1 MSKIVLLDGATGT
14 ELWKAAEAAGLKK
27 TPVWAYNLTA
37 PQIVEELHKKYI
49 DAGSRI
55 ICTNTCSANIPA
67 VTSEGLDWKE
77 VIKAGVKIAKK
88 AANDFNSKDKSSG
101 ACTPDQ
107 SENRKVRIA
116 LDLGPL
122 FSPLDPFGDTT
133 EEACHEIYK
142 NLCEAG
148 AAAGADLI
156 FLETF
161 MDIDMLVIA
170 AEEAR
175 KTGLPL
181 FCSMSF
187 ERSGKTL
194 YGASPEAMVEA
205 LEEIGPDAVG
215 LNCSYGPADAIP
227 VMQAFRAVTDL
238 PLILKPNTAD
248 LDASAFA
255 KALEPA
261 AEIISYMGACCG
273 SDPEYIRA
281 LSSL

>member
-1 MSKIVLLDGATGT
+1 MSRITILDGATGT

-27 TPVWAYNLTA
+27 APVWTYNITA

-49 DAGSRI
+49 AAGSRI
-55 ICTNTCSANIPA
+55 ICTNTFSANIPA
-67 VTSEGLDWKE
+67 VRAEGFNWKD
-77 VIKAGVKIAKK
+77 VINAGVAIAKK
-88 AANDFNSKDKSSG
+88 ASGENSG
-101 ACTPDQ
+101 
-107 SENRKVRIA
+107 VRAA

-133 EEACHEIYK
+133 EEACREIYRS
-142 NLCEAG
+142 LCGAG
-148 AAAGADLI
+148 AEAGADLI

-170 AEEAR
+170 AEEAK

-194 YGASPEAMVEA
+194 YGASPEEMVKA
-205 LEEIGPDAVG
+205 LEEIGPDAIG

-227 VMQAFRAVTDL
+227 VMQAFKAATDL

-248 LDASAFA
+248 LSASEFA
-255 KALEPA
+255 EALEPA

-273 SDPEYIRA
+273 SDPDYIKA
-281 LSSL
+281 LGALKDTE